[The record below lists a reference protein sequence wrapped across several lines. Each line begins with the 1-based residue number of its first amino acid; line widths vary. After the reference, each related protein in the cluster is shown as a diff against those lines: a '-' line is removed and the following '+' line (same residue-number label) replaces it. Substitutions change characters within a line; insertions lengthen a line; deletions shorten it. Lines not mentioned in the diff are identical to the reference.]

1 MNKKLL
7 VERARIKVFKLRSL
21 AVTSKEALET
31 FKKIE
36 EDSMCMELL
45 DDMNVIKNNSEIVV
59 RYDEYIQRSE
69 LSDQEKMDSS
79 STYKNRTPFQEFYF

>member
-69 LSDQEKMDSS
+69 LSDQEKNGLIINLQ
-79 STYKNRTPFQEFYF
+79 K